1 MKKRII
7 TIMAA
12 LMMLAGSATAQV
24 FYMAE
29 EDELNMRGGSGG
41 SGDDGIVFYTLDQD
55 VQYDQM
61 APLGEGIL
69 LLSGLAGFYLLRRRK

>member
-29 EDELNMRGGSGG
+29 EDELNMRAG
-41 SGDDGIVFYTLDQD
+41 SGDGLVFNVLEQDMANDQWP
-55 VQYDQM
+55 
-61 APLGEGIL
+61 PL
-69 LLSGLAGFYLLRRRK
+69 ATAYYYCPVWQGFTC

>member
-1 MKKRII
+1 MKTMKKRII

-29 EDELNMRGGSGG
+29 EDELNMRDGSG
-41 SGDDGIVFYTLDQD
+41 SDVFHVLDQD
-55 VQYDQM
+55 EPNDQWT
-61 APLGEGIL
+61 PVGDGIL